1 MSRRPK
7 SGANFQPKRI
17 RKQIRKGLVRGY
29 VGNKVADARVA
40 ARERAEFYRNL
51 RLMKMQR
58 RKIADQM
65 RILATMIEGLRRDVT
80 RVGDREPNVDMS
92 LVEQAGALAKVA
104 DSSIAA
110 AAEQFH
116 SFSRKKIYF
125 VQELAA

>member
-1 MSRRPK
+1 MARRPK
-7 SGANFQPKRI
+7 AGANFQPKRI
-17 RKQIRKGLVRGY
+17 RKQIRRGLVRGY

-58 RKIADQM
+58 RKIAAQM
-65 RILATMIEGLRRDVT
+65 KILATMVEGLRRAIGSVA
-80 RVGDREPNVDMS
+80 DRERDVDMA
-92 LVEQAGALAKVA
+92 LVEQAASLAKQA
-104 DSSIAA
+104 DSSVGA